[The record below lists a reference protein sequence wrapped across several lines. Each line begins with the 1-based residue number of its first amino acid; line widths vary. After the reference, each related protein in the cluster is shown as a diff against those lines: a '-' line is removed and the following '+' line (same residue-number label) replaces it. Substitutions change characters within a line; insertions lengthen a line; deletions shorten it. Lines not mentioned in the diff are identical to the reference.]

1 MLIIGLGRSLK
12 VTYRIRHSCFPNNF
26 KIFYSTIVDQNNT
39 LNNNNNNSNDIAL
52 QKGPEKPRINPV
64 GIQHLSNGLQNQLF
78 PNSNDKETN
87 SKINSSKIQLV
98 KLAHE
103 YLKNND
109 LLGKKCS
116 INDPINFKLPTLQGK
131 NLSEHFYRLGLN
143 DSKNYLD
150 LINNLLKLESNKT
163 LICKK
168 KTIKQKKSASQ
179 IEKDKLNFEKFPTL
193 PKNWVFKS
201 GWTRYEDGKDPEPVP
216 YPLEDEL
223 VFDVE
228 TMYEISKFPTLA
240 TALTTK
246 AWYCWVSPFLTKESN
261 TPEYHLIPLNTQ
273 EREKI
278 IVGHNVSYDRARI
291 KEEYNINMSKAFFM
305 DTMSLHIAVNGMCSR
320 QRSTWIKYN
329 KNINS
334 LDSNAV
340 ENLKNIEK
348 FKENLKDSELKSL
361 INNDILIEDQLN
373 DNDTESSLKD
383 DPWLKTS
390 SLNSLAHVANL
401 HCGIKLEKSIRD
413 DFATLDPNTVREDF
427 QKLTNYCAN
436 DVIATF
442 EIFKKIYPDFKKII
456 PHPVNF
462 SALRHINQSFL
473 PTTRTWDNYI
483 ENTEGIYQNSANE
496 INEKLYELC
505 NETVKLKDDPSKSW
519 ESDPWLSQL
528 DWTIQPVK
536 LTKKGLPYKN
546 QKLPGYPEWY
556 KQLMVKNELKLTIK
570 TRISSLLLKLA
581 WEGKP
586 IYWIESKGW
595 CFITDKNE
603 TDFFI
608 NKNYS
613 NFDNNELLKLNDPN
627 SSSYNPEIID
637 LIYSKNK
644 TFFKI
649 PHEDGPNARVTCLF
663 SKAFVNHF
671 ESGLLSSNNETA
683 KKALQLSVSN
693 SYWTSSR
700 ERIISQF
707 VVYNDDK
714 HIINQKL
721 DANKISPEHEEAP
734 GESKNLKSEIEEPVV
749 ELKEETTSRKKSKK
763 SKTSSKAKE
772 EEINSKNSLA
782 AKEEPSDPIRSVQLT
797 NSTKPLIETS
807 INKDLTFGIDTK
819 MGIII
824 PQIVPMGTITRR
836 AVEKTWLTA
845 SNAKKNRLGS
855 ELKAMVQAPPGY
867 KFVGADVDSEELWI
881 ASLVGD
887 SVFHLHGGTA
897 IGWMTLEGKKSE
909 GTDLHSKTANI
920 LNISRNEAKVFNYGR
935 IYGAGAKFAVT
946 LLKKFNPSIS
956 DKEAK
961 ETAKRLYGAT
971 KGKNDFLDGKKI
983 WYGGSESIVFNRLE
997 KIAEQ
1002 ENPKTPVLGA
1012 GITSALQ
1019 KNNLNSN
1026 TFLPSRINWA
1036 IQSSGVDY
1044 LHLLLVSMSYLT
1056 KIYNIDARLCITVH
1070 DEIRYLVKEEDQYKV
1085 AMLLQIS
1092 NLWTRAMFCHQL
1104 GIDEVPQTCAF
1115 FSAVDIDHVLRKE
1128 VDLDCITPSH
1138 PNAIPH
1144 GESLDIYQLLEKPE
1158 IQEFLKSHDNEK
1170 DEDLKEVFSKISKLS
1185 KPNELLDKNLDKI
1198 TKNFLIKLQISTNS
1212 KDFKKI
1218 KRIFLNELDI
1228 SKNELFLKD
1237 LNESDK
1243 KFRENPKKD
1252 KLKDFEHKREPI
1264 YLNSTFGDINLD
1276 FNEMVQK
1283 INEFPSDFLIKK
1295 DTKLSSKPDLPKSSS
1310 SSSSR
1315 SSKSTSFKNVKSTSV
1330 KTKTLSKN
1338 ATNNKSASTEKASTT
1353 SKMTGNS
1360 IASSS
1365 KTLKPSTTTS
1375 TEGKK
1380 TKKTAKTAPN
1390 NAKNLEKDSKAQNE
1404 SKKDPADINTTTN
1417 ENLTNFNSVVNNSIS
1432 SSSKSIKT
1440 SFTNITNSDLI
1451 DAKNSSISNSNNNRS
1466 NNVKDSRFKEKLL
1479 YSTPNSISPSY
1490 KMNFQPT
1497 DTNNSKAFSTSKS
1510 SHHLKTY
1517 STIFSKR
1524 EGINHKPKQS
1534 QSKSIGDP
1542 STLSY
1547 RPTYQEYLEMK
1558 FPPIFTK
1565 K

>member
-12 VTYRIRHSCFPNNF
+12 VTNRIRHSCFLNNF
-26 KIFYSTIVDQNNT
+26 KLFYSTVVEQNNII
-39 LNNNNNNSNDIAL
+39 NNNNNNNDTNITF
-52 QKGPEKPRINPV
+52 QNVENGSEKPRINPV

-78 PNSNDKETN
+78 PNSDDTETN
-87 SKINSSKIQLV
+87 SKINASKIQLV

-116 INDPINFKLPTLQGK
+116 INDPINFKLPTLQGE

-143 DSKNYLD
+143 DSKNYLN
-150 LINNLLKLESNKT
+150 LINNLLNLESNKI
-163 LICKK
+163 LINKK
-168 KTIKQKKSASQ
+168 QIVKPKKSATQ
-179 IEKDKLNFEKFPTL
+179 IEKEKNKINFEKFPTL
-193 PKNWVFKS
+193 PKNWLFKS
-201 GWTRYEDGKDPEPVP
+201 GWTRYEEGKKPESVP

-228 TMYEISKFPTLA
+228 TMYKISKFPTLA
-240 TALTTK
+240 TALTSK

-329 KNINS
+329 KNVNS
-334 LDSNAV
+334 LDSSAM

-348 FKENLKDSELKSL
+348 FKENLEDSELKNL

-413 DFATLDPNTVREDF
+413 DFATLDPNTVRKDF

-442 EIFKKIYPDFKKII
+442 EIFKKIYPDFKEII
-456 PHPVNF
+456 PHPINF

-473 PTTRTWDNYI
+473 PTTRNWDNYI
-483 ENTEGIYQNSANE
+483 ENTEDIYQNSANE

-505 NETVKLKDDPSKSW
+505 NETVKLKDDPSKPW

-536 LTKKGLPYKN
+536 LTKKGVPYKN

-603 TDFFI
+603 TDLFI

-613 NFDNNELLKLNDPN
+613 NLDNNELLKLNDPN
-627 SSSYNPEIID
+627 SSTYNPEIID

-644 TFFKI
+644 AFFKI

-663 SKAFVNHF
+663 SKAFVSHF
-671 ESGLLSSNNETA
+671 ESGLLSSDNETA
-683 KKALQLSVSN
+683 KNALQLSVSN

-714 HIINQKL
+714 HIINQNL
-721 DANKISPEHEEAP
+721 ADNKISNELEEVSS
-734 GESKNLKSEIEEPVV
+734 ESKKLNSELEESVV
-749 ELKEETTSRKKSKK
+749 ELKEEITSAKKSEK
-763 SKTSSKAKE
+763 SKALNKVEIEENNDIDSFTTEEAKTA
-772 EEINSKNSLA
+772 NSIK
-782 AKEEPSDPIRSVQLT
+782 SVKLT
-797 NSTKPLIETS
+797 NSPNSSTETS
-807 INKDLTFGIDTK
+807 INKDLTFGIGAK

-909 GTDLHSKTANI
+909 GTDLHSKTADI

-946 LLKKFNPSIS
+946 LLKKFNPSIT

-961 ETAKRLYGAT
+961 ETAKRLYAAT
-971 KGKNDFLDGKKI
+971 KGKNDVLNGKKI

-1138 PNAIPH
+1138 PNPIPH

-1158 IQEFLKSHDNEK
+1158 IQEFLRSHDNEK
-1170 DEDLKEVFSKISKLS
+1170 DEDLKKIFSKISKLS
-1185 KPNELLDKNLDKI
+1185 KPNELLDKNLDNI

-1218 KRIFLNELDI
+1218 KKIFLNELDI

-1243 KFRENPKKD
+1243 KFRENSKNNKI
-1252 KLKDFEHKREPI
+1252 KDFEKEREPI

-1276 FNEMVQK
+1276 FNEMVEK
-1283 INEFPSDFLIKK
+1283 INEFPSDFPIKK
-1295 DTKLSSKPDLPKSSS
+1295 VIKTPSKSSS
-1310 SSSSR
+1310 Q
-1315 SSKSTSFKNVKSTSV
+1315 SSKSTSSKTVKSISV

-1338 ATNNKSASTEKASTT
+1338 ATNNKSVSTKKLSTT

-1375 TEGKK
+1375 TKGKK
-1380 TKKTAKTAPN
+1380 TTKTTKTTSN
-1390 NAKNLEKDSKAQNE
+1390 KAKNLKNDSKALNT
-1404 SKKDPADINTTTN
+1404 STKDLVDINTTTN
-1417 ENLTNFNSVVNNSIS
+1417 ENITNFNSVVNNSIS
-1432 SSSKSIKT
+1432 SSSNSNKT
-1440 SFTNITNSDLI
+1440 SFTNVTNSDLN
-1451 DAKNSSISNSNNNRS
+1451 DTKNSSISNSNNRS
-1466 NNVKDSRFKEKLL
+1466 NNSKDSLFKEKLL

-1497 DTNNSKAFSTSKS
+1497 ATNNSKAFSTSKS
-1510 SHHLKTY
+1510 SYNSKTY
-1517 STIFSKR
+1517 NTIFPKR
-1524 EGINHKPKQS
+1524 EGANHKPKYIQGK
-1534 QSKSIGDP
+1534 SKGSW
-1542 STLSY
+1542 SALSY

-1558 FPPIFTK
+1558 RPPIFTK